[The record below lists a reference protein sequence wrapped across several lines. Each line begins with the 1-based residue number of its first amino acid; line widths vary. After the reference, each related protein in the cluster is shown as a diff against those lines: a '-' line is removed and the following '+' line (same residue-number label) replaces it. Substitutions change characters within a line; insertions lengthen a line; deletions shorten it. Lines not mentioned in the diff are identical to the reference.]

1 MSTDNNEAEVNVI
14 KATDVKIFPDRILKP
29 ETTETILNKVMKLEG
44 VLRILING
52 ERLPTVVTMGPARG
66 APVNHTDRK
75 TINVKGNDV
84 PLRVSVGEIILTV
97 QLDNLE
103 DFVTEVNN
111 IYYGRK
117 SLSVTRW

>member
-111 IYYGRK
+111 I
-117 SLSVTRW
+117 LSSKP